1 MCGMSYPRIWKAW
14 CASTSE
20 SRTSGEPAVFRFSE
34 VVAALQG
41 ANPGVVA
48 VAEGQLVGAAVG
60 RVDGDR
66 AWVLRVALHPAWRNL
81 GLGTALLSALEQRM
95 RAAGAVLVAAVL
107 PEDETGAAALVNSG
121 FRLRHGLTYYEKVQS
136 VTAEGSAVLSSLGA
150 TVPPAGLW
158 ERLAGMAEAKQLLE
172 RRIVL
177 PLANPEAADEHGVEP
192 PQAVVLF
199 GPRALARAPSRRPSP
214 PGSAGPSW
222 SCSPP
227 GSPWRTGSPT
237 GSAAASRRSPS
248 STTSWSSST
257 RWRRSRG
264 PATSPPPSPWA
275 SSTNCSSPSCGSATA
290 TGGFSSAPP
299 TPSPRWT
306 PFLRHGR
313 FDYVLPVGPPDH
325 EARTALW
332 ASYLA
337 RTGAEADTALL
348 ADASEGFTPADIRQA
363 ARTVAQAVFERTL
376 GTGTRAHPTTED
388 FLRTISRTR
397 PTVTTEMAL
406 EFADHTIRYGRT

>member
-158 ERLAGMAEAKQLLE
+158 ERLAGMAEAKQLVE

-177 PLANPEAADEHGVEP
+177 PLANPGAADEHGVEP

-199 GPRALARAPSRRPSP
+199 GPRAPARAPPRRPSP

-306 PFLRHGR
+306 PRSCGTAASTTSCPSAR
-313 FDYVLPVGPPDH
+313 PTTRPAPRSGPATSPGP
-325 EARTALW
+325 APRPTPPSWPTPA
-332 ASYLA
+332 
-337 RTGAEADTALL
+337 
-348 ADASEGFTPADIRQA
+348 FTPADIRQA

-397 PTVTTEMAL
+397 PTVTTKMAL
-406 EFADHTIRYGRT
+406 ESADHTIR